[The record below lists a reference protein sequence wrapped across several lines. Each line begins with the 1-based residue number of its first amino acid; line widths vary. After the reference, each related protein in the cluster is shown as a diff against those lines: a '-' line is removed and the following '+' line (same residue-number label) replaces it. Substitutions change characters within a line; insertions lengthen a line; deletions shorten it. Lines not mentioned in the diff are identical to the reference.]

1 MITGLNKVFRGHY
14 SAAFSAGTVPKSAV
28 SLLTKGVITGETM
41 GDAFIYQSGAPSDPR
56 GFTSDRMEITGLYI
70 TNAEEEAFTL
80 SMAFQYGQTWAFTS
94 VIPPLSTTYIITAD
108 DPIPWYGGGWT
119 ATLTGRTAQ
128 GIGQG
133 TVAVHLNYQAIPVD

>member
-1 MITGLNKVFRGHY
+1 MITGLNKVYRGHY
-14 SAAFSAGTVPKSAV
+14 SASFSAGTIPKSAV
-28 SLLTKGVITGETM
+28 SLLTKASITGESM
-41 GDAFIYQSGAPSDPR
+41 ADAFIYQSGAPSDPR

-80 SMAFQYGQTWAFTS
+80 SLQFQYGQAFAYTS

-119 ATLTGRTAQ
+119 ATLTGRTNQ
-128 GIGQG
+128 IIGQG

>member
-1 MITGLNKVFRGHY
+1 MITGLNKVLRGHY
-14 SAAFSAGTVPKSAV
+14 SAPFNAGALPQSAV
-28 SLLTKGVITGETM
+28 SNLSKATITGETM
-41 GDAFIYQSGAPSDPR
+41 ADAFIFNTGAPSDPR

-80 SMAFQYGQTWAFTS
+80 SLQFAYGQSWAFTS
-94 VIPPLSTTYIITAD
+94 VIPPLSTTYMITAD

-119 ATLTGRTAQ
+119 ATLTGRNGQ